1 LDLVSFSL
9 TGTEKAEGMVVK
21 EELHT
26 AKVGEQE
33 ISAELGCGG
42 RGFVKISDFYR
53 QWTAA
58 CHYTITRSSWDRVT
72 TDITNFCYMRQ

>member
-26 AKVGEQE
+26 AKVGSRKFLPNLDVEE
-33 ISAELGCGG
+33 EALL
-42 RGFVKISDFYR
+42 R
-53 QWTAA
+53 
-58 CHYTITRSSWDRVT
+58 
-72 TDITNFCYMRQ
+72 